1 MDNALVSQGDLGT
14 TLPRHPTGIVW
25 RSGERAEVKLSVRA
39 NHGGGWSFR
48 LCPAA
53 QPLTEACMQQTP
65 LDFAQRTWL
74 EFRNGSRLE
83 INGASY
89 YVYAACCSSVELD
102 VLTGEV
108 QVLTADIVYDG
119 GRSLNPVVD
128 IGQVEGSFVQSM
140 GFCLSE
146 GQVWSSDDGRLL
158 NNGECV

>member
-1 MDNALVSQGDLGT
+1 MSA
-14 TLPRHPTGIVW
+14 TG
-25 RSGERAEVKLSVRA
+25 A
-39 NHGGGWSFR
+39 
-48 LCPAA
+48 
-53 QPLTEACMQQTP
+53 
-65 LDFAQRTWL
+65 
-74 EFRNGSRLE
+74 SRLE
-83 INGASY
+83 LNGSNY
-89 YVYAACCSSVELD
+89 TVYAACCSSVELD

-158 NNGECV
+158 NNGTWCVWMRGN